1 MGSNVSANTLF
12 HFTNNI
18 ESIINILVKDFSPR
32 YCMENMKFIYKEGIQ
47 KLAATQIAIP
57 MVCFCD
63 IPLSQ
68 IGNHVQNYG
77 PYAIGLSKRWAE
89 DNGINPVMYELPDSN
104 AVSTIREC
112 LHITIPCLI
121 GQNLESQEVNKK
133 MMVLGEY
140 LRYFLSYLK
149 PYEGQKWDGN
159 GFTGDIIRFYDEREW
174 RYIPEYIEMTNK
186 SLLSFI
192 LKEDFVDID
201 KRIEFN
207 AKLENNFKLKFEP
220 KDIKYIIVKNEEEV
234 LRMVQRVNEIKTKY
248 SYEDVE
254 VLKTK
259 IISMELIRED
269 F

>member
-12 HFTNNI
+12 HFTNNL
-18 ESIINILVKDFSPR
+18 ENIINILVKDFSPR
-32 YCMENMKFIYKEGIQ
+32 YCMENMEFIYKKGIQ
-47 KLAATQIAIP
+47 QLAATQIAIP

-68 IGNHVQNYG
+68 IGSHVQNYG

-89 DNGINPVMYELPDSN
+89 NKGINPVMYELPDSN

-112 LHITIPCLI
+112 LDITIPDLI
-121 GQNLESQEVNKK
+121 GQNLDSQEVNKK

-140 LRYFLSYLK
+140 IRYFLSYLK
-149 PYEGQKWDGN
+149 PYAGQKWDSN
-159 GFTGDIIRFYDEREW
+159 GFGGDIIRFYDEREW
-174 RYIPEYIEMTNK
+174 RYIPEYIEMKNN
-186 SLLSFI
+186 SLRSFI
-192 LKEDFVDID
+192 LKEDFVDMD
-201 KRIEFN
+201 KRVEFN
-207 AKLENNFKLKFEP
+207 AKLERSFKLKFEP
-220 KDIKYIIVKNEEEV
+220 KDIKYIIVKDEEEV
-234 LRMVQRVNEIKTKY
+234 LQTVKGVNEIKRKY

-259 IISMELIRED
+259 IISMERIRED